1 MRSSRGPEGKCGR
14 TKKFKIEVEL
24 KYEKKEKEGWL
35 FFHMVVEEE
44 VAKKSPQPEIFGEIG
59 LRDGE
64 FSLISVH
71 REEARQNKLASGE
84 QGRPMDI

>member
-1 MRSSRGPEGKCGR
+1 
-14 TKKFKIEVEL
+14 
-24 KYEKKEKEGWL
+24 
-35 FFHMVVEEE
+35 MVVEEE